1 MQPLKP
7 FVRITDSDGN
17 SHVLEL
23 DTAHRHTGTDKVLVL
38 SGKLNLKSGGEVA
51 VKTVRAM
58 KWPFLGK
65 HVRITGNCTTTP
77 EEIAKQLNELFA
89 EE

>member
-17 SHVLEL
+17 YYVLEL
-23 DTAHRHTGTDKVLVL
+23 DTAHRHIGLEKVLVL
-38 SGKLNLKSGGEVA
+38 SGKLNMKSGAEVA
-51 VKTVRAM
+51 VKAVRAM
-58 KWPFLGK
+58 KWPFLGR
-65 HVRITGNCTTTP
+65 HVRVSGNCTTTP
-77 EEIAKQLNELFA
+77 DEIAHQLNELFA